1 MNEKIKRKIVA
12 FVFGI
17 SAIIV
22 LCIGALIAWKIY
34 VASGSS
40 LWNWTQ
46 CDCCYGTCE
55 CDIYPLNAVWFASIL
70 GVATLSVMV
79 ATWLFASGYAY
90 YKYGHFRRDKKD
102 VENDTVG
109 WGE

>member
-1 MNEKIKRKIVA
+1 MNEKIKRIIVA
-12 FVFGI
+12 SMLVM

-22 LCIGALIAWKIY
+22 LCVGAFIVWKIY
-34 VASGSS
+34 VVSGSS

-70 GVATLSVMV
+70 GVATLSVMM
-79 ATWLFASGYAY
+79 AMWLFASGYAY
-90 YKYGHFRRDKKD
+90 YKYGHFRRNKKD
-102 VENDTVG
+102 IEDDAVG